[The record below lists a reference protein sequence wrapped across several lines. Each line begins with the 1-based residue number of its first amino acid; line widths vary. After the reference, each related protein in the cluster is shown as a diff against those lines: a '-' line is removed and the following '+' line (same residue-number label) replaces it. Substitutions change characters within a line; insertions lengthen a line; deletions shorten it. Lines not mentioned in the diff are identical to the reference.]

1 MIEVK
6 KYMIDGGLKQVHM
19 VGEYV
24 GVWWGFCK
32 QLETK
37 TIKHEGIEYSAQ
49 VPNYVLKTG
58 PWIGL
63 LNVREG
69 RNGEC
74 WLDDDPS
81 IEINYID
88 SGEAEQIANELRSA
102 IEYIKS
108 L

>member
-1 MIEVK
+1 MRLLGTNTNQNDI
-6 KYMIDGGLKQVHM
+6 
-19 VGEYV
+19 
-24 GVWWGFCK
+24 
-32 QLETK
+32 T
-37 TIKHEGIEYSAQ
+37 
-49 VPNYVLKTG
+49 LKTG
-58 PWIGL
+58 PMIGL
-63 LNVREG
+63 LNVRKS

>member
-1 MIEVK
+1 M
-6 KYMIDGGLKQVHM
+6 
-19 VGEYV
+19 
-24 GVWWGFCK
+24 
-32 QLETK
+32 
-37 TIKHEGIEYSAQ
+37 
-49 VPNYVLKTG
+49 
-58 PWIGL
+58 IGL
-63 LNVREG
+63 LNVRKS

>member
-1 MIEVK
+1 M
-6 KYMIDGGLKQVHM
+6 
-19 VGEYV
+19 
-24 GVWWGFCK
+24 
-32 QLETK
+32 
-37 TIKHEGIEYSAQ
+37 
-49 VPNYVLKTG
+49 
-58 PWIGL
+58 IGL